1 MTVPTRT
8 FDDIVFDYQ
17 RQGLSN
23 DQITQALEKR
33 GIVIDDLPDD
43 PGEQRFPVTIAEYIQ
58 ASEGDNLPMDL
69 YQRGILNAA
78 KLTDDQFGLALPTMR
93 QDINEA
99 DEILI
104 RDHVQ
109 NLAQGKYDG
118 WEWDP
123 ELKSKERAKQATR
136 TILKGVAPTA
146 DMDRIETWVENYTMN
161 KEPRVQGEMFSN
173 YPLPELSPEEEELAL
188 KLYDSRKAL
197 KSYGGFS
204 GYTGTSIGAITGL
217 ADMLGFRPKAAEEEG
232 VVAYLRDK
240 AARGIAYGL
249 LNQPS
254 DLDEQKRLK
263 DLPQYRNLMNA
274 TRMRRREALN
284 ELADITGRDEG
295 FDEDYETLQQI
306 FGKVDKSGKVVKK
319 GYFRPANEQQKKLL
333 KDIQNTFRVEDRLNN
348 ENTYKD
354 FTTWLDTALEG
365 TGFEINHIE
374 KARKSREALQL
385 EQMKRLET
393 SPRLHQRAIAELLD
407 MVQGLFSL
415 TSVIVNPSKSAQ
427 IDNLADL
434 VAAGKLDQDEAKLL
448 MSQKGFQAGSSL
460 FGGLA
465 GWLGNFTDLE
475 SFELQ
480 AKNEPIG
487 TVLALIPVMKAF
499 EMAKVAG
506 ATRGLN
512 RLKKMAEKAGFTDD
526 QILEIAN
533 RADDIMTKQQRG
545 MLENWLETARG
556 KNENSKF
563 LAAMDRFGLA
573 RGAIGGLKGAGIGLA
588 LGGEGDALVLGAIS
602 GGLSTTRGV
611 MLASAR
617 AERFL
622 DDVTATTSAAGDSV
636 TNNTSEMLGRAQ
648 AMRTSLEVALDDARR
663 SGRDLT
669 REDLEASYDAQGAAD
684 KLAELEALAESRVA
698 EFREAYEAAP
708 IGSAEKAEARTAWIT
723 AKNAATN
730 ELVESGEFGSI
741 IPVTRYDDPMN
752 QIYDDLN
759 QRKKELAVEREK
771 IQQDAEAQKREEVE
785 TLDRKQNAAALKE
798 AENEML
804 TARAEVTRAESDA
817 KTLRDSAQKRYDDD
831 YDKVM
836 DQVTQKRRMK
846 ARGTKLTRPEEFVE
860 SGVEVGRRERD
871 VDAAQKEFDD
881 ALERFEG
888 TLPRVLETT
897 GLTLDEWLKKNRRHP
912 VAAANIKLRK
922 AKNALEKAKK
932 RQAKA
937 EQEFENPGVQ
947 FSISASTG
955 KLIKGKS
962 KPYAELISE
971 LEQRKNKDMLKA
983 DAADLRVSEKRAK
996 LELAIARKSE
1006 LELRQGRDIPDDE
1019 VLRIANEENISRKI
1033 DSAAEKSLAEIDLA
1047 EQRLEETVRRVADA
1061 VVRAKKAE
1069 YLRAIKATF
1078 GFHVHD
1084 GPYALKIDTPVT
1096 YGRNIVTESGEVVG
1110 GTRKITP
1117 LSAGDFDLGD
1127 FVRMPNGY
1135 LGTAQAMDLST
1146 GNLLMAIN
1154 SFPAE
1159 NVPGIVRAINNMVDA
1174 NFETIAGA
1182 RLPDARLDLTQIRNA
1197 LKKYDGKKP
1206 LKTTKE
1212 NEAWTRGLIDAMGGS
1227 VGARGVNDLKRAQ
1240 LEVYGDLIINQVNP
1254 RLLLN
1259 TDTRSRF
1266 AKYVLETVHP
1276 QLKKIYGEATTKGQA
1291 KIELRELEQEINNM
1305 VRDFAQTRSLGG
1317 DTTVGRPNYKFS
1329 RQVEVPNP
1337 EDANA
1342 PLRQIETLQ
1351 YDGPRGRR
1359 DLDIENLFEDF
1370 AESEMTAPQIARAR
1384 QHAMRDT
1391 LYYTQ
1396 RAMEG
1401 RIALEEATLISS
1413 GVSRA
1418 VWDKG
1423 GKHPEYVQ
1431 GVYRKFLE
1439 TGELP
1444 AALKIA
1450 ESNGGFVLSAKQNG
1464 VSAQILADLINDP
1477 EVNTRGMGFDE
1488 AASVIDRQLRNAADP
1503 KADRAG
1509 DYVRLGADGAP
1520 DIPGVSRIGGRPVA
1534 EQGVGLTSTHNILQ
1548 PEHIDDITTQLR
1560 TDLEAKESTTTVF
1573 MRRDVADS
1581 FGWMLGTNKTLQA
1594 MDSGTLAQ
1602 LQSISTLFKWF
1613 KTAAS
1618 IVNPMTNYASNTKT
1632 LLINQGLNPAQAYLA
1647 PVETAALWARYSA
1660 GALKGTAL
1668 EKRLDRLVETGFT
1681 EQSIL
1686 GAEVDQMNLALVA
1699 SGRNMTFAQGVED
1712 FFKKGVVPGTGGKR
1726 IPGVEELTELQDR
1739 LYRRYGDELFKLT
1752 DSLLE
1757 WGKIEDRLD
1766 KLAEGS
1772 GITFTDLNTGAG
1784 FSNSKV
1790 LGTIRKISDDD
1801 GNKYAVVMK
1810 YGKNRNKV
1818 IRVKSLD
1825 DPAAGTLIA
1834 RAAMGHANSL
1844 YYDLSKTGAGI
1855 KMAKRFEAL
1864 AIMPFT
1870 SWRTKALDIPMV
1882 KKGMFYR
1889 MFVDDNYMMSDDV
1902 MTNMRIY
1909 GEEAGRAVRRSFW
1922 TGISKAGAE
1931 DYRELRNF
1939 MPSWARRAIFTG
1951 NDADISFLLADSSN
1965 PIGGLITAFEWMAE
1979 ADQLIR
1985 DGLPEGMIANPTAG
1999 DRKFFQLIHGKSS
2012 SGVAPTIS
2020 RVVADLTGG
2029 GVLQQIVAAF
2039 AGYDTLR
2046 NKPFDSVDDYI
2057 LNLTKTI
2064 MPGYAVKLGLP
2075 TVATFGAIPTDN
2087 YVKQF
2092 LDQTKAKVPFDY
2104 ESMGRRP
2111 TQKLMGNTDNFVT
2124 GMNVLLAR
2132 KYRRVDPIWFKNLA
2146 KNMVPRLRSMA
2157 LRETKKLAK
2166 EGYTPEDEKA
2176 KANVQMI
2183 KDLADSYER
2192 YAKTIDKALKA
2203 RD

>member
-1 MTVPTRT
+1 MTVPMRT
-8 FDDIVFDYQ
+8 FDDIVFEYQ
-17 RQGLSN
+17 KQGLSN
-23 DQITQALEKR
+23 DQIMAALEKR
-33 GIVIDDLPDD
+33 GIVVDDLPDD
-43 PGEQRFPVTIAEYIQ
+43 PGQEKFPVTIGEYIQ
-58 ASEGDNLPMDL
+58 ASDSKNLPNDL
-69 YQRGILNAA
+69 YQRGIINTR
-78 KLTDDQFGLALPTMR
+78 KLKDDQFGLALPTMR
-93 QDINEA
+93 QDFNEA

-104 RDHVQ
+104 RDHVK
-109 NLAQGKYDG
+109 NLSEGMYDN

-123 ELKSKERAKQATR
+123 ELKDAQRAKVATR
-136 TILKGVAPTA
+136 AMLQGVAPTA
-146 DMDRIETWVENYTMN
+146 DLDRIETWVNNYTIN
-161 KEPRVQGEMFSN
+161 KEPRVQGEMFSD
-173 YPLPELSPEEEELAL
+173 YPLPDLTPEEKELAL

-197 KSYGGFS
+197 KGYGGFA

-217 ADMLGFRPKAAEEEG
+217 ADLLGIKPKAAEDEG
-232 VVAYLRDK
+232 IVAYLYDK
-240 AARGIAYGL
+240 AARGIASGL

-254 DLDEQKRLK
+254 DLDKQKRLK
-263 DLPQYRNLMNA
+263 DLPQYRELLLS
-274 TRMRRREALN
+274 TKMRRREALN

-295 FDEDYETLQQI
+295 FDEDYRTLQQI
-306 FGKVDKSGKVVKK
+306 FGKLDKSGKVVKK
-319 GYFRPANEQQKKLL
+319 GYFRPINEQQKKLI
-333 KDIQNTFRVEDRLNN
+333 KDIQNTMLVEERLNK

-374 KARKSREALQL
+374 KARKSREALEL

-393 SPRLHQRAIAELLD
+393 SPRLHQRAVAELLD
-407 MVQGLFSL
+407 MAQGLFSL
-415 TSVIVNPSKSAQ
+415 TSVIVNPSKAAQ
-427 IDNLADL
+427 VNNLADL
-434 VAAGKLDQDEAKLL
+434 VAAGKIDQDEAKLL

-465 GWLGNFTDLE
+465 GWLGGFTDLE
-475 SFELQ
+475 SFKLQ

-487 TVLALIPVMKAF
+487 TVLAFIPVMKALQT
-499 EMAKVAG
+499 AKVAG

-512 RLKKMAEKAGFTDD
+512 RLKKMAEKAGFSDD

-545 MLENWLETARG
+545 MLENWLDTARG

-573 RGAIGGLKGAGIGLA
+573 RGAIGALKGAAIGLP
-588 LGGEGDALVLGAIS
+588 LGGDGDAFIMAALS
-602 GGLSTTRGV
+602 GGLSTTKGI
-611 MLASAR
+611 MLGSAR
-617 AERFL
+617 ANRFV
-622 DDVTATTSAAGDSV
+622 DDITATTSAAGDSV
-636 TNNTSEMLGRAQ
+636 TNNTSEMLSRAQ
-648 AMRTSLEVALDDARR
+648 AMRSSLEVALDDARR
-663 SGRDLT
+663 SGRELT

-684 KLAELEALAESRVA
+684 KLAELEALAEARVS
-698 EFREAYEAAP
+698 EFREAYESAP
-708 IGSAEKAEARTAWIT
+708 AGSIEKAEARTAWIT

-759 QRKKELAVEREK
+759 QRKKELAVEKENIKQKAEEEK
-771 IQQDAEAQKREEVE
+771 RKEVQD
-785 TLDRKQNAAALKE
+785 LDAKQNAAALKE
-798 AENEML
+798 TEIKML
-804 TARAEVTRAESDA
+804 EARAEVTRAESDA
-817 KTLRDSAQKRYDDD
+817 KTLRNSAQKRYDDD
-831 YDKVM
+831 YDTLSSQLN
-836 DQVTQKRRMK
+836 DRRSRK
-846 ARGTKLTRPEEFVE
+846 AKGTKLTRKEEFLEAGPEATRIEGELDLARMDADELFRQAQNEGIVKPGQTIE
-860 SGVEVGRRERD
+860 SFAKG
-871 VDAAQKEFDD
+871 
-881 ALERFEG
+881 
-888 TLPRVLETT
+888 
-897 GLTLDEWLKKNRRHP
+897 NRNNP
-912 VAAANIKLRK
+912 VAK
-922 AKNALEKAKK
+922 AYKKVKQLEKDLAKAKK
-932 RQAKA
+932 RSAKA
-937 EQEFENPGVQ
+937 EAEFEDPGVQ
-947 FSISASTG
+947 YTISATTG

-962 KPYAELISE
+962 RPYAEVISE
-971 LEQRKNKDMLKA
+971 LEQRKNKDMIKA
-983 DAADLRVSEKRAK
+983 DSADLRVAEKRAK
-996 LELAIARKSE
+996 LEAIVNRKAE
-1006 LELRQGRDIPDDE
+1006 LELRAGREIPDDE
-1019 VLRIANEENISRKI
+1019 VLRIANKENISRKI
-1033 DSAAEKSLAEIDLA
+1033 DRATEKSLAELDLA
-1047 EQRLEETVRRVADA
+1047 EQRLEQTVRKVADA

-1084 GPYALKIDTPVT
+1084 GHYALKIDTPVT

-1117 LSAGDFDLGD
+1117 LSSGDFDLGD

-1135 LGTAQAMDLST
+1135 LGTAKAMDLST

-1154 SFPAE
+1154 GFPAE

-1182 RLPDARLDLTQIRNA
+1182 KLSDARLDLTQIRSA

-1206 LKTTKE
+1206 LKTTAD

-1227 VGARGVNDLKRAQ
+1227 IGARGVNDLKRAQ

-1259 TDTRSRF
+1259 SDTRSRF
-1266 AKYVLETVHP
+1266 SKYVLDTVYP
-1276 QLKKIYGEATTKGQA
+1276 QIRKAYGEATTKGQA
-1291 KIELRELEQEINNM
+1291 RIELRELEQEINNM

-1329 RQVEVPNP
+1329 RQTEVPNP
-1337 EDANA
+1337 DDPNA

-1423 GKHPEYVQ
+1423 GKHPEYIQ
-1431 GVYRKFLE
+1431 GVYKKFLE

-1464 VSAQILADLINDP
+1464 VSAQILIDLLNDP
-1477 EVNTRGMGFDE
+1477 EINTKGMGFDE
-1488 AASVIDRQLRNAADP
+1488 AAALIDQQLRTTADP
-1503 KADRAG
+1503 KGNRPG

-1520 DIPGVSRIGGRPVA
+1520 DIPGVSRIGQRPVA

-1548 PEHIDDITTQLR
+1548 PEHLEDITTQIR
-1560 TDLEAKESTTTVF
+1560 EGLEGESATTTVY

-1594 MDSGTLAQ
+1594 MDSGVLGQ

-1632 LLINQGLNPAQAYLA
+1632 LLINQGLNPVQAYLA
-1647 PVETAALWARYSA
+1647 PVEIAALWSRYSA

-1668 EKRLDRLVETGFT
+1668 EKKFDRLVETGFT

-1686 GAEVDQMNLALVA
+1686 GAEIDQMNLSLVA

-1712 FFKKGVVPGTGGKR
+1712 FFKKGVIPGTGGKQ
-1726 IPGVEELTELQDR
+1726 IPGVQELTELQDR

-1752 DSLLE
+1752 DSMLE

-1766 KLAEGS
+1766 SLSEGS

-1784 FSNSKV
+1784 FANSKV

-1902 MTNMRIY
+1902 MTNMKIY
-1909 GEEAGRAVRRSFW
+1909 GEEATRAMRRSFW
-1922 TGISKAGAE
+1922 TAISKSGSE
-1931 DYRELRNF
+1931 DYRELRKF
-1939 MPSWARRAIFTG
+1939 MPSWARRAIFSG
-1951 NDADISFLLADSSN
+1951 EDADISFLLADSSN
-1965 PIGGLITAFEWMAE
+1965 PIGGIITAFEWMAE
-1979 ADQLIR
+1979 SDQLIR
-1985 DGLPEGMIANPTAG
+1985 DSLPEGMIANPTAG

-2012 SGVAPTIS
+2012 SGIAPTVS

-2046 NKPFDSVDDYI
+2046 NKPFDSVDDYV

-2104 ESMGRRP
+2104 EALGRNP
-2111 TQKLMGNTDNFVT
+2111 SLKLMGNTDNFVT

-2132 KYRRVDPIWFKNLA
+2132 KFRRVDPVWFKNLA

-2166 EGYTPEDEKA
+2166 EGYTADSEEMKL
-2176 KANVQMI
+2176 NVQMI
-2183 KDLADSYER
+2183 KDLADSYAR
-2192 YAKTIDKALKA
+2192 YAKTIDKALKSK
-2203 RD
+2203 D